1 MGKEEL
7 KIEMGREKVLCS
19 SYELVVG
26 NNLAVMLAVCLN
38 LFNAM
43 VHHLNL
49 VRF

>member
-1 MGKEEL
+1 MGREQL
-7 KIEMGREKVLCS
+7 KIEMGREKVLS
-19 SYELVVG
+19 TSYELVVG
-26 NNLAVMLAVCLN
+26 NNLAVMLAICMN